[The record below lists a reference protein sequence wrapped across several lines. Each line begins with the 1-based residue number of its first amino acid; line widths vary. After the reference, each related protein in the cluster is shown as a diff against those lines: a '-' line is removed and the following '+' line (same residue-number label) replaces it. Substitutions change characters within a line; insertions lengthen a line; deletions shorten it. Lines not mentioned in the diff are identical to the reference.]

1 MLMELNEGDDENEKD
16 CVEATVDDVEDDV
29 PMGDDWV
36 NFAYEIFW
44 QVFECRPVAECWRGF
59 GNVEYFH
66 ELMMD
71 EVFEMAN
78 YASGTPPGFL

>member
-29 PMGDDWV
+29 PMADDWV

-44 QVFECRPVAECWRGF
+44 QVFECRPVAECRRCF
-59 GNVEYFH
+59 GNVEDVH
-66 ELMMD
+66 ELMID
-71 EVFEMAN
+71 EVFEMES

>member
-1 MLMELNEGDDENEKD
+1 MLMELNEGDDENERD
-16 CVEATVDDVEDDV
+16 RVEATVDDVEDDV
-29 PMGDDWV
+29 PMADDWV

-44 QVFECRPVAECWRGF
+44 QVFECRPVAECWRFF
-59 GNVEYFH
+59 GNVEDVH

-71 EVFEMAN
+71 EVLGVEN